1 MPVSLIRC
9 DFVRFYKSIY
19 VIITYMEFKLT
30 NHITYHM
37 SGKFIADSDQWTHY
51 TRSLTDYE
59 LMVVTKGTLFIE
71 DEKQRYTVNEGEYLL
86 MSPCKIQKGF
96 KNSRCSFY
104 WLHVW
109 HNNTESGTANISI
122 PVQSKLQNLER
133 IIILLKQLQ
142 DSDKRYHNEKLNSIL
157 AQAIF
162 AEIEQQVSFNTH
174 ESSIYSQDH
183 LLEEIKEYVKWHLQE
198 NIKVWQIARYFGY
211 NEKYLTTLF
220 HSTTGTALKQYI
232 LQSKMEQAKIQLT
245 DKTTQ
250 IAQIAYN
257 LAFEDSHNFSNAFK
271 KVTGLS
277 PKAYRENY
285 GKEKINRE
293 K

>member
-1 MPVSLIRC
+1 MI
-9 DFVRFYKSIY
+9 FN
-19 VIITYMEFKLT
+19 LT

-37 SGKFIADSDQWTHY
+37 SGKFIADSDHWTHY

-59 LMVVTKGTLFIE
+59 LMVVTNGTLYIE
-71 DEKQRYTVNEGEYLL
+71 DEKRRYTVNEGEYLI
-86 MSPCKIQKGF
+86 MAPCKIQKGF

-109 HNNTESGTANISI
+109 HNSTESASENISI
-122 PVQSKLQNLER
+122 PAQSKLQNLER

-157 AQAIF
+157 AQSIF
-162 AEIEQQVSFNTH
+162 AEIEQQISANASEH
-174 ESSIYSQDH
+174 SSYSQDH
-183 LLEEIKEYVKWHLQE
+183 LLEQIKEYVKWHLQE
-198 NIKVWQIARYFGY
+198 NTKVSQIAHYFGY

-220 HSTTGTALKQYI
+220 HSVTGTALKQYI

-245 DKTTQ
+245 DSTTQ
-250 IAQIAYN
+250 IAQIAYS
-257 LAFEDSHNFSNAFK
+257 LGFEDSHNFSNAFK